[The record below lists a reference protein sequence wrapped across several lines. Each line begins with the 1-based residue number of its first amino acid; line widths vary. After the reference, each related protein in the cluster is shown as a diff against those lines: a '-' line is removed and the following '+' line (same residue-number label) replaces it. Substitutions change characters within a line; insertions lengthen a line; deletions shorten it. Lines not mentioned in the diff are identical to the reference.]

1 MSKNPFKNENAGQKL
16 DFLVFSVTVSEVQ
29 SIVACFSSQVTLN
42 FSKLSRR
49 YKIPFVSLQSPDL
62 ALQCQKS
69 ARKNV
74 RFWVGLLPGTAK
86 GELDWF
92 FSWDPQ
98 FSSICSVLRFTQFF
112 GQWPGSKTLL
122 KSDEACVIWWPF
134 RMIFLGKLFARKL
147 GAGTVIPLL
156 LLISHTWRKLHCLT
170 KAEKMDYSR
179 ALPMTQATLLPDF
192 SYKTSQ
198 DNEELDSLENTST
211 IEIQVLFKI
220 YKTQNLKI
228 AAQKSVGLEF
238 FRVEQ
243 TYGPRRTILKF

>member
-1 MSKNPFKNENAGQKL
+1 
-16 DFLVFSVTVSEVQ
+16 
-29 SIVACFSSQVTLN
+29 
-42 FSKLSRR
+42 
-49 YKIPFVSLQSPDL
+49 
-62 ALQCQKS
+62 
-69 ARKNV
+69 
-74 RFWVGLLPGTAK
+74 
-86 GELDWF
+86 
-92 FSWDPQ
+92 
-98 FSSICSVLRFTQFF
+98 
-112 GQWPGSKTLL
+112 
-122 KSDEACVIWWPF
+122 
-134 RMIFLGKLFARKL
+134 MIFLGKLFARKL

-243 TYGPRRTILKF
+243 TYGPRRTILEF